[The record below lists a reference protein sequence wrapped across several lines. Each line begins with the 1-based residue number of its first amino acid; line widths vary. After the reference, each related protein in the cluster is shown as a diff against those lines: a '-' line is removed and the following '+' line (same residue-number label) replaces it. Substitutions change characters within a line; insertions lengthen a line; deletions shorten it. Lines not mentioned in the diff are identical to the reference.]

1 MAAGAVPDATYGGDQ
16 DNTSAWFTFWFQL
29 IWFTMVYYG
38 LTMVYYWFTLVCY
51 EFTMV

>member
-29 IWFTMVYYG
+29 IWFTMVYY
-38 LTMVYYWFTLVCY
+38 
-51 EFTMV
+51 EFTMVYVCDNTGIILGD